1 MKHKNDNLVIAI
13 VIIVAVVILSSGFGM
28 MGFGGGYGMMGIS
41 NYGFGGMWIF
51 GFFFMTL
58 IFVALILFI
67 FWLAKQLQ
75 RDNKKR

>member
-58 IFVALILFI
+58 GIIALFLFI
-67 FWLAKQLQ
+67 VWLLKQL
-75 RDNKKR
+75 KGGK